1 MQNLTPQIAGIH
13 ILLCGSEIS
22 QDKVLLQN
30 LQAIANLT
38 VLPSTGPLEQ
48 TLRKHETVLLIFEL
62 SANFDNEL
70 QRIEAIRA
78 NFTKLRIIIVDGGD
92 VQEIVIRS
100 FVSGF
105 DDYFKKPVDSSL
117 LAERAKALLK
127 RKQE

>member
-1 MQNLTPQIAGIH
+1 
-13 ILLCGSEIS
+13 
-22 QDKVLLQN
+22 
-30 LQAIANLT
+30 
-38 VLPSTGPLEQ
+38 
-48 TLRKHETVLLIFEL
+48 
-62 SANFDNEL
+62 L

-100 FVSGF
+100 FVSGI